1 MSHAA
6 TNWAITRRGLKPA
19 ARIVLWHL
27 ADCHNPKLGC
37 FPSQEWL
44 ADACE
49 MSRSTINLH
58 LEKLEEAGLIRR
70 SAGRCPETGKQLPTR
85 YVLGFEIAE
94 TARNYADPCPE
105 TGHGRD
111 AEPVS
116 ENGQNP
122 SPKNGDIR
130 VRNSDSNP
138 VREPVI
144 EPVSERER
152 ASADEAANGKKG
164 DDDGEPVTA
173 SKPETSAEMEKR
185 VMRFCTGE
193 GEGYQGGEW
202 PKWTGSSLSY
212 IKRRFA
218 ELSSD
223 DQLEAERW
231 RDAFLAK
238 AKQQGV
244 KVPMPVGNYFRD
256 RAWQTLSETEMA
268 RALAAKD
275 RGAVAQSSGGVADVS
290 RPEGWA
296 NSMGPVWAVLLHEI
310 LLEGPEN
317 PEHAPGNGLWLRF
330 NLQRAW
336 PKVAKLYDMAQAK
349 RGFVASERHH
359 DLKGQMEFV
368 PQDSGQWAAWEA
380 EFKARGWPAW
390 PRRDGM
396 DGMYF
401 PAGGPDGLAAFRQ
414 ALAGRNTT
422 NHTGNEAAE

>member
-49 MSRSTINLH
+49 MSRSTVNLH

-70 SAGRCPETGKQLPTR
+70 AAGRCAETGKQLPTH

-94 TARNYADPCPE
+94 SRGESTKPCPE
-105 TGHGRD
+105 IGHGQE
-111 AEPVS
+111 AENEPESVS

-122 SPKNGDIR
+122 CPKNGETR

-138 VREPVI
+138 VREPVK
-144 EPVSERER
+144 EPVKERES
-152 ASADEAANGKKG
+152 ASADEDLGLKG
-164 DDDGEPVTA
+164 SDDADEQLTT
-173 SKPETSAEMEKR
+173 SKPETAAEMEKR

-193 GEGYQGGEW
+193 GYLGGEW
-202 PKWTGSSLSY
+202 PKWTGSSLTY

-223 DQLEAERW
+223 EQMAAERW

-238 AKQQGV
+238 AKAQGV

-256 RAWQTLSETEMA
+256 HAWQTLNETEMA
-268 RALAAKD
+268 RAMAAKE
-275 RGAVAQSSGGVADVS
+275 RGGSGAKTPGVAEAA

-296 NSMGPVWAVLLHEI
+296 VGFGPVWAVAAFETLLA
-310 LLEGPEN
+310 GPDRPHPK
-317 PEHAPGNGLWLRF
+317 PEKGIWYPGLVRTN
-330 NLQRAW
+330 W
-336 PKVAKLYDMAQAK
+336 PALAALHSG
-349 RGFVASERHH
+349 RGFVAPERLRG
-359 DLKGQMEFV
+359 LKDAVAFV
-368 PQDSGQWAAWEA
+368 TTGSPDWISWEA
-380 EFKARGWPAW
+380 EFKSRGWPDW
-390 PRRDGM
+390 PRHDGM
-396 DGMYF
+396 RGMYF
-401 PAGGPDGLAAFRQ
+401 PKGGPEGLAAFEQ
-414 ALAGRNTT
+414 ALASQTSDK
-422 NHTGNEAAE
+422 EAAE